1 MKNRGIYV
9 CDPKNPVGKHC
20 RVFQFRDES
29 LPFLGKEAGVR
40 EFRSQE
46 FRSQEHPTGRT
57 REGFEKK
64 LLLGGPTSSFREVR
78 NSGEQESLCSS
89 VLEQLSGVPGLHA
102 LKMGDEVAK
111 ERALP

>member
-64 LLLGGPTSSFREVR
+64 LLLGGPTLKFQRSQEFRRQEGRRAYARLFSSNFLAYLVCMR
-78 NSGEQESLCSS
+78 
-89 VLEQLSGVPGLHA
+89 
-102 LKMGDEVAK
+102 
-111 ERALP
+111 